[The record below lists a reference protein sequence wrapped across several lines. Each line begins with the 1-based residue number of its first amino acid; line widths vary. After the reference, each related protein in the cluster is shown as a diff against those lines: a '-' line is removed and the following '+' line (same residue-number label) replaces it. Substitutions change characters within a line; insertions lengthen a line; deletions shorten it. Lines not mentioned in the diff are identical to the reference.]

1 MRSPM
6 CIPDPNATSRNRAGT
21 IAALLAGP
29 LLTLAAAAAAAVPEP
44 AVVLGLGRYYT
55 SPQGG
60 LSGADVVPPA
70 AIYRSG
76 AALGR
81 AAPTNQWY
89 SSVMFGRWS
98 YPIMAHPL
106 SYRTSEAGFELGLPA
121 KQLVMAEGAHRRELS
136 YPHVAAVTVSPL
148 GFRPRDSRLSGFS
161 DWLAE
166 ISLAADDGRTLKAT
180 VLHGSPFSYFECSS
194 GDVRFHLAER
204 PEVLADPTAPGLDP
218 RIASFT
224 VAGRSYAIFAPRGAR
239 WDWSRPDDLVLR
251 LPSDRRYFSVAGL
264 PDASA
269 ATRADF
275 LAVAY
280 AFPTETRVAWRYDER
295 AHVVRTTFRVSTVA
309 KEGSNRTTFMGL
321 YPHQWSSVVPA
332 QQARYRYPSVRGEIR
347 LIVAN
352 SFITERAYHGLLPL
366 WAGLEN
372 AASRDALAGLLARDL
387 ADADRLVPMDGRG
400 TYWYGKGLG
409 ALAQLLS
416 VAEGEGQTAMRD
428 QLLRLLQGRLESWFD
443 GRHAGYFVED
453 ARLGTF
459 VGIPQEYH
467 SILAMNDHHFHYG
480 YWLQAA
486 AHVALRDPAWA
497 AQDRWGGMVGK
508 LAADIANDDRG
519 RSDVPFLRNFDP
531 YEGHS
536 WASGI
541 AQLADGNN
549 QESSSEAINAWSGLA
564 LWGAATGN
572 RHLRDLGAYLY
583 TTEVASAQQ
592 YWFDLDRQVLAPE
605 FGKPFASMVFGGK
618 YAYSTWW
625 TEEPRQVLGINVLPI
640 TPASTYLG
648 ADPAYVRT
656 LVGALPGE
664 TRAYHEQG
672 LTDGTAPDIWQDVV
686 ACYLALA
693 DGEAGLALWDR
704 QGSVEVGETRSHTL
718 FWLSSLAE
726 MGRPDF
732 SVTADTA
739 LYAVFRDR
747 NHARTYLAYNAGSAP
762 LRVSFSTGKVLEVAP
777 RSLARGR

>member
-6 CIPDPNATSRNRAGT
+6 RSRDPNATDRRRAGA
-21 IAALLAGP
+21 IAALAG
-29 LLTLAAAAAAAVPEP
+29 LLLPLAALRAAALPEP
-44 AVVLGLGRYYT
+44 AVALGLGRYYT
-55 SPQGG
+55 APKGG

-70 AIYRSG
+70 AAYRSG

-98 YPIMAHPL
+98 YPIMAHPM

-121 KQLVMAEGAHRRELS
+121 KRFAVIAGTERRELA
-136 YPHVAAVTVSPL
+136 YPHVAAVTIAPL

-166 ISLAADDGRTLKAT
+166 ISLAAGDGKTLKAT
-180 VLHGSPFSYFECSS
+180 VLHGSPFAYFECSS

-204 PEVLADPTAPGLDP
+204 PVVLADPTAKGLDP
-218 RIASFT
+218 RVASFT
-224 VAGRSYAIFAPRGAR
+224 VAGRSYAIFAPQGAR
-239 WDWSRPDDLVLR
+239 WDWSRPTDLVLR
-251 LPSDRRYFSVAGL
+251 LPGDRRYFSVAGL

-280 AFPTETRVAWRYDER
+280 AFPTETRVAWRYDEQ

-309 KEGSNRTTFMGL
+309 REGGNRTTFMGL

-332 QQARYRYPSVRGEIR
+332 RQARYRYESVRGQIR
-347 LIVAN
+347 LIAAN
-352 SFITERAYHGLLPL
+352 SFVTERAFHGLLPS

-372 AASRDALAGLLARDL
+372 PGSRVALASLLRQDL
-387 ADADRLVPMDGRG
+387 ADADRLVPADGRG
-400 TYWYGKGLG
+400 TYWFGKSLG
-409 ALAQLLS
+409 ALAQLLA
-416 VAEGEGQTAMRD
+416 VAETEGETAMRD
-428 QLLRLLQGRLESWFD
+428 RLLQLLQDRLESWFD
-443 GRHAGYFVED
+443 GRHAGYFVAD

-459 VGIPQEYH
+459 VAIPQEYN

-486 AHVALRDPAWA
+486 AQVALRDPAWA
-497 AQDRWGGMVGK
+497 AADHWGGMVGR

-519 RSDVPFLRNFDP
+519 RRDVPFLRNFDA

-541 AQLADGNN
+541 AQLEDGNN
-549 QESSSEAINAWSGLA
+549 QESSSEAVNAWSGLA

-572 RHLRDLGAYLY
+572 RRLRDLGVYLY
-583 TTEVASAQQ
+583 TTEVASAEQ
-592 YWFDLDRQVLAPE
+592 YWFDPDRQVLAPE

-618 YAYSTWW
+618 YAYGTWW
-625 TEEPRQVLGINVLPI
+625 TDEPRQVLGINVLPI

-648 ADPAYVRT
+648 ANPAYLRA
-656 LVGALPGE
+656 LVGALPDE
-664 TRAYHEQG
+664 TRAYRDRG
-672 LTDGTAPDIWQDVV
+672 RSDGTAPDIWQDVI

-693 DGEAGLALWDR
+693 DADAGLARWDR
-704 QGSVEVGETRSHTL
+704 QGSVEAGETRSHTL
-718 FWLSSLAE
+718 YWLSSLAE

-739 LYAVFRDR
+739 FYAVFKDQSA
-747 NHARTYLAYNAGSAP
+747 ARTYLAYNPGSAP
-762 LRVSFSTGKVLEVAP
+762 LRVSFSTGKVIEVAP